1 MFLIGA
7 FELMRKIFTFEKKYD
22 KREVNLLAIISYLIN
37 EIHDLRYD

>member
-1 MFLIGA
+1 MFLTGA
-7 FELMRKIFTFEKKYD
+7 FELMRKIFTFGKKYD